1 MQKATNKKKIKKCV
15 LCIYFN
21 LEVHQIEREAR
32 SEIAKTLNQRIS
44 RISADKVANKQ
55 MREHGSSATTI
66 KVRER
71 ERERRRTRAGGTD
84 GDAGAADR
92 GRGGGHLSL
101 DGLFCDA
108 RLLRGTYS
116 NL

>member
-21 LEVHQIEREAR
+21 LEVHKIEREAR

-55 MREHGSSATTI
+55 MRELGSSATTI

-71 ERERRRTRAGGTD
+71 ESGDIPELGEPMEMLGLPIVGGVE
-84 GDAGAADR
+84 AIF
-92 GRGGGHLSL
+92 L
-101 DGLFCDA
+101 
-108 RLLRGTYS
+108 
-116 NL
+116 